1 MKQET
6 KTPARLS
13 SHEAGQR
20 GLDEWHPF
28 ASLRREFDRMFDD
41 LWRFP
46 YLSSPSTTPALQTFG
61 TPAVDIIEKPNEF
74 RITAELP
81 GMSDKDIDVKCADG
95 VLTMRGEKKEER
107 EEKDEDYFLSE
118 RRYGSFHRSFRLPES
133 VDEDKIDATFK
144 NGVLT
149 ITLPKRAESKKAEKK
164 ISIKAG

>member
-1 MKQET
+1 MAES
-6 KTPARLS
+6 A
-13 SHEAGQR
+13 
-20 GLDEWHPF
+20 
-28 ASLRREFDRMFDD
+28 ASLTGCSRRP
-41 LWRFP
+41 LAFP
-46 YLSSPSTTPALQTFG
+46 YLSSPSTTPALHTFG

-95 VLTMRGEKKEER
+95 VLTMRSEKKEEM